1 MWAEA
6 IASWIRHDAL
16 REPLTS
22 INFALEF
29 LIGVAVDLLL
39 VRFGPALGLLCS
51 ILIVGPLT
59 VVFSLLTFGDRV
71 LFVNFMPS
79 FIGVYL
85 HYQVEVHREIRD
97 LKRQLRWRERPSAPD
112 TGLPSGST
120 LPPAASLPPGMANDV
135 GENGLRASDADSS
148 SGTPV

>member
-85 HYQVEVHREIRD
+85 HYQVTAICPRHRAT
-97 LKRQLRWRERPSAPD
+97 LRLDPSAGRLLATWD
-112 TGLPSGST
+112 
-120 LPPAASLPPGMANDV
+120 
-135 GENGLRASDADSS
+135 GE
-148 SGTPV
+148 